1 MPVFLKKIGFSI
13 LLIGILEGV
22 AEAVA
27 GLSKIYF
34 GQRSDQAGKRLP
46 FVQLGYTLSA
56 ISKPMMGVFIFPAWI
71 FLART
76 LDRIGKGIRTGA
88 RDALLSDEATPATK
102 GRVFGFHRSLDT
114 LGAAI
119 GPAIAL
125 AYLYY
130 NPDDYRTLFFIAFVP
145 GLLAIIASFLINEKG
160 KKPIAKT
167 ANPFNFSMFTRY
179 WTSSSGTYKKLVTG
193 LLFFAL
199 FNSTDVFLLL
209 QMKAN
214 GLNDIAVIGVYI
226 FYNLVYA
233 LLAYPI
239 GMLADRFGLKKTFLS
254 GLVFFTIVYSCFAF
268 KQSITVYLLLIA
280 LYGIYAAA
288 TEGIAKAWISNV
300 VDKNET
306 ASAIGT
312 YAGLQSI
319 AALIASSV
327 GGMLWYYF
335 GFKVTFLVTA
345 AATILAV
352 FYLSSIRTK
361 KANSN

>member
-1 MPVFLKKIGFSI
+1 MPVFLQKIGFSI
-13 LLIGILEGV
+13 VLIGILEGM

-56 ISKPMMGVFIFPAWI
+56 ISKPMMGIFILPAWI

-76 LDRIGKGIRTGA
+76 IDRMGKGIRTGA

-102 GRVFGFHRSLDT
+102 GRVFGFHRSMDT

-119 GPAIAL
+119 GPAVAL
-125 AYLYY
+125 LYLYY
-130 NPDDYRTLFFIAFVP
+130 NPGNYRTLFFIAFVP
-145 GLLAIIASFLINEKG
+145 GLLAIIASFLLKEKS
-160 KKPIAKT
+160 KTVITKT
-167 ANPFNFSMFTRY
+167 ANSINFSVFTRY
-179 WTSSSGTYKKLVTG
+179 WTASSATYKKLVTG

-214 GLNDIAVIGVYI
+214 GLNDTAVIGVYI

-239 GMLADRFGLKKTFLS
+239 GMLADTFGLKKTFLC
-254 GLVFFTIVYSCFAF
+254 GLILFTFVYTCFAF
-268 KQSITVYLLLIA
+268 KQPIIFYFLLFA
-280 LYGIYAAA
+280 FYGIYAAA

-300 VDKNET
+300 VDKSET

-312 YAGLQSI
+312 YAGFQSI

-327 GGMLWYYF
+327 GGILWYYF

-345 AATILAV
+345 AATLMAV
-352 FYLSSIRTK
+352 FYLSSIGTK
-361 KANSN
+361 KVNSN

>member
-34 GQRSDQAGKRLP
+34 GQRSDQAGRRLP

-56 ISKPMMGVFIFPAWI
+56 ISKPMMGIFIFPVWI

-76 LDRIGKGIRTGA
+76 IDRIGKGIRTGA

-125 AYLYY
+125 VYLYY
-130 NPDDYRTLFFIAFVP
+130 NPDDYQTLFFIAFVP
-145 GLLAIIASFLINEKG
+145 GLLAIVASFLMKEKS

-167 ANPFNFSMFTRY
+167 ANPFNFSIFTRY
-179 WTSSSGTYKKLVTG
+179 WASSSGTYKKLVTG

-239 GMLADRFGLKKTFLS
+239 GMLADRFGLKKIFLS

-300 VDKNET
+300 VDKSET

-352 FYLSSIRTK
+352 FYLSSIRNK